1 MIGAH
6 LRKRYSFPQS
16 ILKTFHSQGPD
27 KDQQSN
33 GSRYNRFEVNQC
45 KIANMVKG
53 SCRTSNKLLGHI
65 PKRL

>member
-45 KIANMVKG
+45 KIANG
-53 SCRTSNKLLGHI
+53 ENKITL
-65 PKRL
+65 PKLDIS